1 MCVCVCAIVTACSAE
16 LPGPAGYGGRRFKR
30 TAASGTFFFSNAK
43 CKWVFHFLGAAP
55 RQPSEALPHF
65 AIDRAQS
72 RTGPDQTGEGDWRRT
87 CLTLSYYCCVVFRN
101 RVCVHVIHVTNELLR
116 VKVRQAHLDGSRV
129 TNRSGVGMGAHG
141 ALFQPP
147 SPSQWLEG
155 HQSVRRGDGGSWSTF
170 PTAKPISMVG
180 GSPTA
185 VGG

>member
-1 MCVCVCAIVTACSAE
+1 MQNSLVRQA
-16 LPGPAGYGGRRFKR
+16 
-30 TAASGTFFFSNAK
+30 TAAAGLRGLLPVALSFFPMPNENGFFIS
-43 CKWVFHFLGAAP
+43 WVLRHGNRARLFPTSLSP
-55 RQPSEALPHF
+55 PSSIP
-65 AIDRAQS
+65 D
-72 RTGPDQTGEGDWRRT
+72 RTGPDRRGRLALDMPHT
-87 CLTLSYYCCVVFRN
+87 QLLLLCCVSQSC
-101 RVCVHVIHVTNELLR
+101 VCVHVIHVANELLR
-116 VKVRQAHLDGSRV
+116 VKVRQAHLDGWRV

-155 HQSVRRGDGGSWSTF
+155 HQSRRGDGGSWSTF